1 MGPIF
6 NEKIAEKCNLW
17 DPWTCQQLQA
27 EPKKKKREREKWKT
41 QNANTKLI
49 WIQMG
54 TEYDQ
59 SELNG
64 SNKTEVDQSG
74 QTGLNRANVDW
85 MDQIWPKWIE

>member
-1 MGPIF
+1 
-6 NEKIAEKCNLW
+6 
-17 DPWTCQQLQA
+17 
-27 EPKKKKREREKWKT
+27 
-41 QNANTKLI
+41 
-49 WIQMG
+49 MG

-74 QTGLNRANVDW
+74 QTGLNRANVGW